1 MPKIYKKKMAKK
13 TASSNGECARSDTPR
28 KKKRTQ
34 PKTIT
39 IGSDQFPIENLDEVR
54 GSTMEDVG
62 ELLGKIEYLVPGF
75 VPKGMITGIIA
86 EPGAGKSA
94 YALAGLAKPVMTGGE
109 LFNGMTGTG
118 SKRNVLW
125 LPTENDM
132 AITYQRIL
140 DWDIP
145 KDKFILPFADD
156 PLRAVDLTNQAHL
169 DQIELLIHKYEI
181 ELSML
186 DSLRGGH
193 GSDENNSKVGQ
204 VLQSVAGIAE
214 RTGIA
219 FLIVHHT
226 KKLTVDEEITAN
238 SSRGSNAILAM
249 MRAQIAIDKPDPHSK
264 WCRLQVL
271 KENLG
276 IAPAP
281 VGFQVTP
288 TGLQFGAVP
297 QKPSKNAQKD
307 EAAIWLRGRMK
318 PGTTYKASEILAEAV
333 QYGHSERTIRKAAT
347 AKLHIKPEAKREDN
361 KISGWYWKMP
371 TA

>member
-347 AKLHIKPEAKREDN
+347 EKLHIKPKAIREN
-361 KISGWYWKMP
+361 GKISEWKWRMP